1 MNMQRERERER
12 IIMIA
17 LSTNLGSRRWWLW
30 ERRERRR
37 RMEESRETTRLRRD
51 WSSEAA
57 LEMKDEAE
65 SWSSLACSTT
75 LPTSSSSFFA
85 DSDSPISSL
94 LFDFLLSFFFF
105 NSLEILTTDSYCNS
119 NWRLAER
126 PRNRQL
132 YKNTKYTQS
141 QRQENEPKKKK
152 EYAFATHSQSLTFF
166 SFHALSPIRFVLSG
180 CGKERFT
187 SSSNWCWNWSLEVD
201 TITHSSF
208 SFLQVLYTLQTI
220 KQTSLRRV
228 KL

>member
-51 WSSEAA
+51 WSSVAA

-94 LFDFLLSFFFF
+94 LFSLISSSLFFFF
-105 NSLEILTTDSYCNS
+105 LNSLEILTTDSYCNS

-141 QRQENEPKKKK
+141 QREENEPKKKRRNMLLLL
-152 EYAFATHSQSLTFF
+152 THSHSPFSVFTHSL
-166 SFHALSPIRFVLSG
+166 PFVLFFLVV
-180 CGKERFT
+180 GKRD
-187 SSSNWCWNWSLEVD
+187 S
-201 TITHSSF
+201 HPP
-208 SFLQVLYTLQTI
+208 QTGAG
-220 KQTSLRRV
+220 TRV
-228 KL
+228 WR